1 MDMKL
6 GGDRINKGL
15 PLYSLLFDLNIV
27 IAYQCL
33 YINMK
38 LPIFPDKAS
47 NKKDDEN
54 QTNE

>member
-1 MDMKL
+1 MDMEL

-38 LPIFPDKAS
+38 LPLFPDKAS